1 MISSE
6 SSWNRRTPSSSN
18 HALLLTEGI
27 DLDITEDAV
36 WEIAAIAQYINDHTE
51 NIGARRLHTV
61 LEKLLEEISFASDE
75 LAGPVVVDGSYVKQR
90 LEPLMSR
97 EDLSRYIL

>member
-1 MISSE
+1 MEPKNALIKQYQ
-6 SSWNRRTPSSSN
+6 
-18 HALLLTEGI
+18 ALLATEGVELVFT
-27 DLDITEDAV
+27 DDAV
-36 WEIAAIAQYINDHTE
+36 FEVAAIAEYINDHTE

-61 LEKLLEEISFASDE
+61 LEKMLEDISFTAKE
-75 LAGPVVVDGSYVKQR
+75 LVGSVVVDGAYVKER